1 MHGPPPLPQAGCCLE
16 GFDAPSVEGAEAQG
30 PTCMHALSGHRGRLS
45 ARGVDVSPSWHR
57 RENHSGLFV
66 GRTLFGH
73 SPSSIVRAWQ
83 LPHQH
88 KYPPDFSLG

>member
-1 MHGPPPLPQAGCCLE
+1 MAHPLSPRQAVAWRALMGPG
-16 GFDAPSVEGAEAQG
+16 VEAQG

-45 ARGVDVSPSWHR
+45 ARGVDVLPSWHR
-57 RENHSGLFV
+57 RENHSGFFV